1 MCTYYPSFLPRPK
14 VETMFGKRDE
24 ILGHFREM
32 ARTHVGS
39 KRFLWNTKLAV
50 CRFDGSVWRM
60 EDAAGNHVLTARFV
74 LPCIFSI
81 SSKNPVYPTIAG
93 RERFT
98 GDAVHSSKL
107 DKSLE
112 RFRGKKVVI
121 IGCGA
126 STLQIAPAVASVAE
140 SCTIL
145 RRTMPYVTQRQ
156 PVALPDSELGWA
168 VWRWI
173 FEARNDWITF
183 FDSWVRLEVLLRV
196 WFWMTNRIFLR
207 PSEARPPFA
216 QPVQCTRRC
225 YDYCGFTERVRS
237 GSISIVDVSSNRV
250 DSYQER
256 ALVLADG
263 TVVEAD
269 VVVYATG
276 YDLAKGGADVRAS
289 HTRTHAHTHAHAHTH
304 VSIGKTPPSR
314 AHTRTR
320 THTQTHTS
328 LAQNTTF
335 TRTHAH
341 THAHAHTHTHVSS
354 AKQRLL
360 QLNATTPSA
369 NTTTAFPTVSS
380 SRSSAPSP
388 HASHALPTPHLSCP
402 CILLSVF

>member
-304 VSIGKTPPSR
+304 
-314 AHTRTR
+314 
-320 THTQTHTS
+320 
-328 LAQNTTF
+328 
-335 TRTHAH
+335 
-341 THAHAHTHTHVSS
+341 THVSS